1 MAARTGGDP
10 CIPAED
16 PHLWQRGTC
25 LCLRPCV
32 PVWGQVR
39 AVTPRLGLA
48 WAPCTPKA
56 SVAVPRVGCQR
67 VQSPLSPCTR
77 CSRVG
82 VVWHAHPPTLS
93 KHVHTHPGSL
103 NATAAHP
110 PCARWRWHA
119 CGCVPALHARVPLIT
134 PAGARASRLAAARL
148 RTSTHLCAGASACVS
163 DLVRPRLCERLSSP
177 FFRSAV
183 NCNQIKAANHLGPL
197 KRAYVP

>member
-1 MAARTGGDP
+1 MAKGHVLVSAPMCARVG
-10 CIPAED
+10 A
-16 PHLWQRGTC
+16 GTC
-25 LCLRPCV
+25 CN
-32 PVWGQVR
+32 
-39 AVTPRLGLA
+39 PRQGLA

-82 VVWHAHPPTLS
+82 VVSHAHPPTLS
-93 KHVHTHPGSL
+93 EHVHTRPGSL